1 MSKNEKSLTL
11 KLPAETHHKLKMIA
25 ASNNKSMTDVIIDFV
40 DNTNIKIPSFMVGGK
55 KTAGSSKANKSVE
68 LVLKVNKPVQ
78 LTADKEEIKKSVL
91 AWRAEK
97 VPYQE
102 IADRFNEQGVPTK
115 SGRGSWKKGSIQR
128 DYKKWTKADNSDGEN
143 G

>member
-55 KTAGSSKANKSVE
+55 KSVSN
-68 LVLKVNKPVQ
+68 VTM
-78 LTADKEEIKKSVL
+78 LTADKEEIKKSIL
-91 AWRAEK
+91 AWRAEN
-97 VPYQE
+97 VPYEE
-102 IADRFNEQGVPTK
+102 ITKRLIEQGTPTM
-115 SGRGSWKKGSIQR
+115 SGRGSWKKGSVQR
-128 DYKKWTKADNSDGEN
+128 FYKKWTKADNSEPEN
-143 G
+143 EPESEM

>member
-55 KTAGSSKANKSVE
+55 KSVANA
-68 LVLKVNKPVQ
+68 NKPVKFA
-78 LTADKEEIKKSVL
+78 ADKEEIKKSIL

-97 VPYQE
+97 VPYEE
-102 IADRFNEQGVPTK
+102 ITKRLIEQGTPTM
-115 SGRGSWKKGSIQR
+115 SGRGSWKKGSVQR
-128 DYKKWTKADNSDGEN
+128 FYKKWTKADNSDAEN

>member
-55 KTAGSSKANKSVE
+55 KSVSN
-68 LVLKVNKPVQ
+68 VTM
-78 LTADKEEIKKSVL
+78 LTADKEEIKKSIL

-128 DYKKWTKADNSDGEN
+128 DYKKWTKADNSEPEN
-143 G
+143 EPESEM